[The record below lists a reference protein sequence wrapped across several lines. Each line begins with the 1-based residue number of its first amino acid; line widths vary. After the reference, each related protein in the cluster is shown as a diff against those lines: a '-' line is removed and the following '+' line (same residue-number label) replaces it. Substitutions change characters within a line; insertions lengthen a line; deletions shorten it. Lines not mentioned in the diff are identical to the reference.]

1 MILLRHWTCFVIQP
15 LHQILTPREAVLHA
29 YFCMSKLSGHDAGRE
44 PRSLDVIV
52 LMTAS
57 ARTIDWFSYME
68 EGRRAAL
75 YLAPA
80 EFF

>member
-1 MILLRHWTCFVIQP
+1 
-15 LHQILTPREAVLHA
+15 
-29 YFCMSKLSGHDAGRE
+29 MSKLSGHDAGRE